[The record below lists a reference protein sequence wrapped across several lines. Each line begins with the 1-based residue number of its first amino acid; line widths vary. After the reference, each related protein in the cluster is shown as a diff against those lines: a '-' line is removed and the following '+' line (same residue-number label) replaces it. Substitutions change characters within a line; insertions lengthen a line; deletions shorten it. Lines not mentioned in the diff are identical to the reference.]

1 MLFLEEA
8 LFHLRPLYYAARM
21 LCAEKEGIS
30 CIGLYLTLSLELYE
44 IEPERNY
51 AMVLAR
57 HRIDLLAIS
66 ARSNTGLDYYYLSIA
81 RR

>member
-1 MLFLEEA
+1 MAGAFLSRRHC
-8 LFHLRPLYYAARM
+8 FTYGSLRPFYYAARL

-30 CIGLYLTLSLELYE
+30 CIGLYLNLSVELYE
-44 IEPERNY
+44 MEPERNY

-66 ARSNTGLDYYYLSIA
+66 VT
-81 RR
+81 

>member
-1 MLFLEEA
+1 MASA
-8 LFHLRPLYYAARM
+8 LFSRGGTVSPTVAEDFFILCRPFVD

-30 CIGLYLTLSLELYE
+30 CIGLYLNLSAVELYE
-44 IEPERNY
+44 MESERNY

-66 ARSNTGLDYYYLSIA
+66 VT
-81 RR
+81 